1 MDLAGV
7 KNVTSKI
14 LGTNNK
20 VNNAKCTILAFSKLK
35 RKTFV
40 PKKGVEKNNVNDVK
54 SLEKTEKKEIK
65 SKK

>member
-1 MDLAGV
+1 MDLAGI

-20 VNNAKCTILAFSKLK
+20 VNNAKCTILALSKLK
-35 RKTFV
+35 RKTFS
-40 PKKGVEKNNVNDVK
+40 PKKDSENKVNKDKN
-54 SLEKTEKKEIK
+54 SLETADKKEIK